1 MKVLRKTYRFCDE
14 DHDYINAI
22 QRLVHTRNRCG
33 KVFGKDIVSSWRF
46 HLTSIVFTLY
56 EARAGV
62 RAIVLLRVASGHGK
76 LKYRERHLRNAI
88 IYTK

>member
-22 QRLVHTRNRCG
+22 QRLVHTRYRCG
-33 KVFGKDIVSSWRF
+33 KLSGKDIVSSWGF

-62 RAIVLLRVASGHGK
+62 IVLLRVASGHAK
-76 LKYRERHLRNAI
+76 LKCHERHLRNAI